1 MILYFTGSRDP
12 YYNLACEEYLL
23 RHRDEDI
30 FMLWQNE
37 PTVVMGKNQNIY
49 AEVDLDYTEAR
60 GIHVVRRITGGGA
73 VYHDSGNVNYTFI
86 TSRDRAQVLDF
97 AYFTEPIR
105 KALANWGVKAELSG
119 RNDLLVDGLKFS
131 GNAQHATDKR
141 ILHHGTLLF
150 DSDLSVLTS
159 ALKPAPE
166 KLKSKGI
173 ASVRSRVTNL
183 RPLLPEMTVE
193 EFIDGLAAFM
203 EGEVRMVVPNETILA
218 LAERNRLEDYIF
230 GRRESY
236 AHQARGRFAGGTV
249 TVLFDGTD
257 RIERIRIEG
266 DYFGEKEIQEAE
278 CMLYNCPL
286 REEELMT
293 VLCCLPV
300 EQYICGVTAAELAG
314 LILAAR

>member
-1 MILYFTGSRDP
+1 MILYFTGSKDP

-37 PTVVMGKNQNIY
+37 PTVVLGKNQNIY
-49 AEVDLDYTEAR
+49 AEVDLEYTEAH

-73 VYHDSGNVNYTFI
+73 VYHDGGNVNYTFI

-97 AYFTEPIR
+97 AYFTAPIR
-105 KALANWGVKAELSG
+105 KALASWGLKAELSG

-150 DSDLSVLTS
+150 DSDMSVLTA

-193 EFIDGLAAFM
+193 EFIEGLAAFM
-203 EGEVRMVVPNETILA
+203 EGEIRTVSSNETILA
-218 LAERNRLEDYIF
+218 LAERNRSENYIY
-230 GRRESY
+230 GRRENY
-236 AHQARGRFAGGTV
+236 GRQARERFVGGTV
-249 TVLFDGTD
+249 TVLYDGTD
-257 RIERIRIEG
+257 YIERIRIEG
-266 DYFGEKEIQEAE
+266 DYFGEKEIQVAE
-278 CMLYNCPL
+278 RALLNCSL
-286 REEELMT
+286 CEEDLMNILT
-293 VLCCLPV
+293 FLPIEDYV
-300 EQYICGVTAAELAG
+300 HGVTAEELTK
-314 LILAAR
+314 LILSAN